1 MNKTDKQLIHHI
13 HRIQGQLD
21 GVEKMIAECRACD
34 DVVMQLM
41 AIRSSVEKLSLN
53 ILRQETKSCLKPGN
67 RAKVRELDKIAATL
81 FKYT

>member
-1 MNKTDKQLIHHI
+1 MNQADKQLIHHI

-21 GVEKMIAECRACD
+21 GVEKMIADCRACD

-41 AIRSSVEKLSLN
+41 AIRSSVEKLLLK
-53 ILRQETKSCLKPGN
+53 ILRQEAKSCLKPRN
-67 RAKVRELDKIAATL
+67 RAKIRELDKIAVTL